1 MNGLLVYD
9 TRYIKA
15 KSGTF
20 GGKVCTSFPSLN
32 VTEDAAEC
40 VIKKM
45 TKICAHF
52 KIETDATHNLID
64 DFFSNF
70 VCHRTFP

>member
-1 MNGLLVYD
+1 MSFCIDNDKLLEAYKI
-9 TRYIKA
+9 IKTI
-15 KSGTF
+15 S
-20 GGKVCTSFPSLN
+20 TSFPSLN